1 MDWFVVPVWYC
12 DKIPTN
18 QWLDKV
24 CFLFTKVNLFEF
36 IDIMIVDLILSG
48 IFYDITFKLGWMNYS
63 GVNWLM
69 ENLAIFWIF

>member
-36 IDIMIVDLILSG
+36 IDIMIVDLILLEFFM
-48 IFYDITFKLGWMNYS
+48 ILPLNLDEWIIA
-63 GVNWLM
+63 V